1 MEQIVSAL
9 KVRRNLGE
17 LLNRS
22 CYKGDSFII
31 QRAGKGIAALVP
43 LEEFRLLSA
52 LRRRNFAALNKIWK
66 KTKGI
71 KLTERD
77 IKETIQKVRAGKK

>member
-1 MEQIVSAL
+1 MEQTVSAL

-17 LLNRS
+17 LLNR
-22 CYKGDSFII
+22 
-31 QRAGKGIAALVP
+31 
-43 LEEFRLLSA
+43 
-52 LRRRNFAALNKIWK
+52 NFSALNKIWK